1 MSKGASHAAWFIAVA
16 LSLSGSA
23 RAQAPTSP
31 APDGT
36 PPPAAA
42 SDMPPPAAVTPQ
54 PIAPPTMPFARRPF
68 LELTTLRMLHD
79 KGVISTEEYE
89 RSSKEFMDWLG
100 VKGDDSMTFALGK
113 WKTTIYGFVEGDAMW
128 HSTQSINGDF
138 TSNSQIQKPNTYAGT
153 NDRFQFSARD
163 SRLGF
168 RLGAPDLKNLKASG
182 TFEMD
187 FLGPGALAPGS
198 GFVSAVAQDATT
210 KNITA
215 TTAYNSE
222 QGWFVNPVMRIRH
235 AYLKLETPV
244 VDILI
249 GQTWQLAGFNPYY
262 VPAILQFPGTVGGLF
277 GRTPQFRVSHN
288 FKSKPVNFEIAVAML
303 RGAQRDSGLPE
314 GQAGLRLTVNGW
326 TGLHS
331 SFLAATSVSPLSI
344 AVSGALRS
352 IRVPEWSTPTGT
364 GVPAAQST
372 TGWLFAVDAYIPLLP
387 AKNTQSASLS
397 IMGEFAQGEGINDLY
412 TGLSGLPGAV
422 GAFKTKTGAFV
433 GLDPGLAIFDGT
445 GANGGPDHVLTLI
458 GWRTYIANLEFFVPG
473 TSGRFCIFGSY
484 GHSEMTNAQKL
495 FGKGSQQPNSGVRD
509 HEDMI
514 DVGAFFDVYPGAV
527 RLAVDYQYLI
537 DNYVDSANQGGTL
550 QATNAAVQGSGF
562 LFF

>member
-31 APDGT
+31 PPDGT
-36 PPPAAA
+36 PPAAA
-42 SDMPPPAAVTPQ
+42 SATPPAAVTPL
-54 PIAPPTMPFARRPF
+54 PPPATSFARRPF
-68 LELTTLRMLHD
+68 LELSTLRMLHD

-89 RSSKEFMDWLG
+89 RSAKDFTDWLG
-100 VKGDDSMTFALGK
+100 VKGDDSMTFALCK

-128 HSTQSINGDF
+128 HSTQSINSDF
-138 TSNSQIQKPNTYAGT
+138 TSNSQIAKPGTYAGT
-153 NDRFQFSARD
+153 YDRFQFTARD

-168 RLGAPDLKNLKASG
+168 RLAAPDLKNLKASG
-182 TFEMD
+182 VFEMD
-187 FLGPGALAPGS
+187 FLGPGALAPGQ
-198 GFVSAVAQDATT
+198 GFVNSISTDAKTGAV
-210 KNITA
+210 TA
-215 TTAYNSE
+215 SNAYNGE
-222 QGWFVNPVMRIRH
+222 QGWFVNPVLRIRH
-235 AYLKLETPV
+235 AYLKMETPI

-262 VPAILQFPGTVGGLF
+262 IPAILQFPGTVGGLF
-277 GRTPQFRVSHN
+277 GRTPQLRVSHT

-314 GQAGLRLTVNGW
+314 GQAGLRLTINNW
-326 TGLHS
+326 SGLHS
-331 SFLAATSVSPLSI
+331 SFLAATSVAPLSI
-344 AVSGALRS
+344 AVSGAMRS
-352 IRVPEWSTPTGT
+352 IRVPEWSTPDGT
-364 GVPAAQST
+364 GVPAAQAA
-372 TGWLFAVDAYIPLLP
+372 TGWLLAVDAYIPLLP

-412 TGLSGLPGAV
+412 TGLTGGV

-433 GLDPGLAIFDGT
+433 GLDPGLAIFDST
-445 GANGGPDHVLTLI
+445 MPKDHVLTLI
-458 GWRTYIANLEFFVPG
+458 GWRTYMANLEFFVPG
-473 TSGRFCIFGSY
+473 TSGRLCIFGMY

-495 FGKGSQQPNSGVRD
+495 FGKNSGQPSATSGIRD

-514 DVGAFFDVYPGAV
+514 DAGAFFDVYPGAV
-527 RLAVDYQYLI
+527 RLAVDYQYLM
-537 DNYVDSANQGGTL
+537 DYYVDSKNDGGTL
-550 QATNAAVQGSGF
+550 RATNAAIQGSGF